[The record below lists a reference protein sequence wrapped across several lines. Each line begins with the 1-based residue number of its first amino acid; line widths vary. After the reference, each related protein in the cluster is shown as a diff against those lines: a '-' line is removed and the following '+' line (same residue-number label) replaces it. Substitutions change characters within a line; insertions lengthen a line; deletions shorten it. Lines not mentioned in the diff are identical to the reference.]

1 MLTHKPQIMI
11 PTKSFLLVS
20 ILLAGFS
27 THVLAQQPE
36 TPNIIF
42 ILADDLGWSSLST
55 PMDKTDP
62 QSASDYHETPS
73 LDRLAAA
80 GMRFSRAYAPA
91 SICSPSRRSILF
103 GHTPVRQGD
112 ESFEA
117 AYRPMSGN
125 YPTLPQVL
133 KSIDGRYKTAHFGK
147 WDIRAGFSPED
158 AGYDES
164 DGDTGNKNGNFA
176 IEGTDKWTD
185 YFITGDPK
193 RANMLAVRAANF
205 ITRQTRAGEP
215 FFLQISH
222 YATHV
227 EKQTTAESYK
237 KYQSKPGGKK
247 HGDPAWAGML
257 EDLDRSIGMVLDTLE
272 RLGISNNTFVFFMA
286 DNGATE
292 FMPAVRNRLDHPS
305 QFDKPMR
312 NYPLR
317 GGKWTLYEGGIR
329 VPFLVMGPGIE
340 AGSQCD
346 APVVG
351 WDLLPTFAELANGG
365 RAYSNVDSDG
375 DSFAGLLAG
384 GREATTRTSTALVF
398 HRYNEGYPHSA
409 VVMGDYKLLKFWK
422 SGKIELYNLKE
433 DRGESRDIARE
444 NPGKAAELLA
454 EMTSYFQKAN
464 PRLLTRYQ

>member
-1 MLTHKPQIMI
+1 MTRIIL
-11 PTKSFLLVS
+11 FLVAS
-20 ILLAGFS
+20 ILLIGCS
-27 THVLAQQPE
+27 ERLCAQQPAS
-36 TPNIIF
+36 PNIVF
-42 ILADDLGWSSLST
+42 VFADDLGWSSLST
-55 PMDKTDP
+55 PMDKADP
-62 QSASDYHETPS
+62 QSASDYHETPN

-80 GMRFSRAYAPA
+80 GMRFSQAYAPA

-103 GHTPVRQGD
+103 GHTPARLGD
-112 ESFEA
+112 ESFETDYQPTA
-117 AYRPMSGN
+117 GK

-133 KSIDGRYKTAHFGK
+133 KDINSQYKTAHFGK

-193 RANMLAVRAANF
+193 RANTLAARAANF
-205 ITRQTRAGEP
+205 MTRQAKAGTP

-227 EKQTTAESYK
+227 EKQTTAESYE
-237 KYQSKPGGKK
+237 KYQKRPKGTK
-247 HGDPAWAGML
+247 HDDPAFAGML
-257 EDLDRSIGMVLDTLE
+257 EDLDRSIGTVLDTLE
-272 RLGISNNTFVFFMA
+272 RLGIAENTYVFFMA

-329 VPFLVMGPGIE
+329 VPFLVAGPGIE
-340 AGSQCD
+340 AGSQCGV
-346 APVVG
+346 PIVG
-351 WDLLPTFAELANGG
+351 WDLLATFAELAGENPVAGAVDTDGG
-365 RAYSNVDSDG
+365 SFVSQLSGETGKTVVRAN
-375 DSFAGLLAG
+375 
-384 GREATTRTSTALVF
+384 STLVF
-398 HRYNEGYPHSA
+398 HRYNDGYPHSA
-409 VVMGDYKLLKFWK
+409 VIHGDYKLLKFWK
-422 SGKIELYNLKE
+422 SGKVELYNLKE
-433 DRGESRDIARE
+433 DRGETHDIADE
-444 NPGKAAELLA
+444 NPGKVKELAA
-454 EMTSYFQKAN
+454 EMTAYFQKVN
-464 PRLLTRYQ
+464 PELLTRYQ